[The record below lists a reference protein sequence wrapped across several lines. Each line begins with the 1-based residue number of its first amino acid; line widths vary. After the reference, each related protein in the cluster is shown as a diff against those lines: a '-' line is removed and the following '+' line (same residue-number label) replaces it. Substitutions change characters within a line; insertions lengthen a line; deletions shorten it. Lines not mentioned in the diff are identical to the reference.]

1 MPTGWP
7 KHVCSLPTHSSVL
20 PRSAQQRPCRLLA
33 RLYSNAG
40 PLCLPAFT
48 LCLTWLPFRSI
59 RLTGLVCFE
68 LFFTRLQM
76 RAHSG
81 AFPLWTI
88 GLLPTRALEQG
99 LKIIWVWSVARL
111 GVVSAL
117 FPRVP
122 DVFLVFRATYYLINS
137 IRSFGTVSSP
147 LDVFPSILIWRS
159 MYLPRVILAPVFPI
173 QGHQRHAHFGGIIA
187 TGRPLSLLPT
197 RALEQGLKIIW
208 VWSVA
213 RLSVRSISPMP
224 FVYGV
229 PPSCDTF
236 SGGMLWILYTFFRK
250 ESQLLLYSTSFAK
263 ILHRTASLSLFLE
276 TTSSVVKRGLSL
288 ERPFIGQDV
297 TRRVAGRVGRSLSTD
312 DGLLDGRNM
321 SALCP
326 LIPPCC
332 RARRSSGLTGC

>member
-1 MPTGWP
+1 M
-7 KHVCSLPTHSSVL
+7 L

-33 RLYSNAG
+33 RLYSNAS

-59 RLTGLVCFE
+59 RLTGLVCFA
-68 LFFTRLQM
+68 LFFYE
-76 RAHSG
+76 

-99 LKIIWVWSVARL
+99 L
-111 GVVSAL
+111 
-117 FPRVP
+117 
-122 DVFLVFRATYYLINS
+122 N
-137 IRSFGTVSSP
+137 
-147 LDVFPSILIWRS
+147 
-159 MYLPRVILAPVFPI
+159 
-173 QGHQRHAHFGGIIA
+173 
-187 TGRPLSLLPT
+187 
-197 RALEQGLKIIW
+197 IIW

-276 TTSSVVKRGLSL
+276 TTSSVVKRGLFL
-288 ERPFIGQDV
+288 ERLFIGQDV
-297 TRRVAGRVGRSLSTD
+297 TLPR
-312 DGLLDGRNM
+312 
-321 SALCP
+321 CWE
-326 LIPPCC
+326 
-332 RARRSSGLTGC
+332 SGAKPEH